1 MSPAMT
7 GSIAVFARLT
17 MAAIFLWSGGGA
29 LLAPGSTVTLMQQYG
44 MPFAAVLVW
53 PTIALE
59 LGGGLAL
66 VLGWQT
72 RLAALALGLFTLAG
86 AFIFHAFWA
95 VDPAQV
101 LEAEINF
108 MKNVAIFGGSLM
120 LVANGA
126 GRYSLDALR
135 SGRGRATP
143 GRMADATLRARPESA
158 A

>member
-1 MSPAMT
+1 MT
-7 GSIAVFARLT
+7 GSIAVVARLT

-29 LLAPGSTVTLMQQYG
+29 LLAPESTVTLMQQYG

-72 RLAALALGLFTLAG
+72 RLAAGALGLFVLAG
-86 AFIFHAFWA
+86 ALVFHAFWA

-108 MKNVAIFGGSLM
+108 MKNVAIFGGLLM
-120 LVANGA
+120 LVAHGA
-126 GRYSLDALR
+126 GRYSIDAR
-135 SGRGRATP
+135 RAGRRRAAFA
-143 GRMADATLRARPESA
+143 GMADATLRVRPETGA
-158 A
+158 

>member
-1 MSPAMT
+1 MT
-7 GSIAVFARLT
+7 GSIAVVARLT

-72 RLAALALGLFTLAG
+72 RLAAFALGLFTLAG
-86 AFIFHAFWA
+86 AVIFHAFWA
-95 VDPAQV
+95 VDPAQAM
-101 LEAEINF
+101 EAEINF
-108 MKNVAIFGGSLM
+108 VKNVAIFGGLLM
-120 LVANGA
+120 MVAYGA
-126 GRYSLDALR
+126 GRYSVDAR
-135 SGRGRATP
+135 RAGRRRAAF
-143 GRMADATLRARPESA
+143 GGMADVTLRVRPETGA
-158 A
+158 

>member
-7 GSIAVFARLT
+7 GSIAVVARLT

-72 RLAALALGLFTLAG
+72 RLAAFA
-86 AFIFHAFWA
+86 
-95 VDPAQV
+95 
-101 LEAEINF
+101 
-108 MKNVAIFGGSLM
+108 AIFEPAMILLM
-120 LVANGA
+120 GALVLFIVMSILLPIFQLNQLIGK
-126 GRYSLDALR
+126 
-135 SGRGRATP
+135 
-143 GRMADATLRARPESA
+143 
-158 A
+158 